1 MAGVVTT
8 PTRPMAV
15 LPDVAMGGMERSKHG
30 KAVKRPFDLISEA
43 PEQAT
48 DELQVK
54 RIARGLSQVQLS
66 GDLNGGR
73 PDGHERRSQSH
84 AQAEVRGPPEP
95 DVTASHPA
103 DAHAPGEAEPV
114 AADSGADVTAW
125 DIYREINDILRHL
138 HLERLQRHA
147 PT

>member
-1 MAGVVTT
+1 MTGAGTA
-8 PTRPMAV
+8 R
-15 LPDVAMGGMERSKHG
+15 
-30 KAVKRPFDLISEA
+30 EA
-43 PEQAT
+43 GPASFILRQ
-48 DELQVK
+48 L
-54 RIARGLSQVQLS
+54 LSC
-66 GDLNGGR
+66 R

-138 HLERLQRHA
+138 HL
-147 PT
+147 